1 MYDLQVGE
9 FFGLR
14 LRLRLLF
21 WEEMTGSFFYHM
33 VLILIKRLFY
43 IHLRNKKYL
52 TLLFQRHLKNI
63 TARLWMRQERKK
75 IFQCFFIISLL
86 SLIERKRLINIVT
99 VSIFCLLIVQFHL
112 SRAFQKKKENFNPSL
127 LNWTDQDL
135 RKSQVEMLY
144 GVFRRWQNIVIIILR
159 EGWFSPCKIKQKDR

>member
-63 TARLWMRQERKK
+63 TARL
-75 IFQCFFIISLL
+75 
-86 SLIERKRLINIVT
+86 
-99 VSIFCLLIVQFHL
+99 
-112 SRAFQKKKENFNPSL
+112 
-127 LNWTDQDL
+127 
-135 RKSQVEMLY
+135 
-144 GVFRRWQNIVIIILR
+144 
-159 EGWFSPCKIKQKDR
+159 